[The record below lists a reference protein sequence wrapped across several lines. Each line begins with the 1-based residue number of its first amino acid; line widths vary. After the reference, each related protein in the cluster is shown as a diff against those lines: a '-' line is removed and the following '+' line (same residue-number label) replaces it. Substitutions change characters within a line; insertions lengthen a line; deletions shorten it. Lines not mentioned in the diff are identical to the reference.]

1 MARRIR
7 FVEALREGMRQEMER
22 DASVFVMGEGVGPHG
37 SCFKQTDGFC
47 AQFGEDRSRDTPI
60 SELAIAG
67 AAAGAALLGMRP
79 IADLMW
85 IDFSM
90 LAADQICNQAAKL
103 PYISNGQVKVP
114 LVIRMTTGAFKSNA
128 AQHSGSFYSW
138 YINTPGLKV
147 AVPSCPYDAKGLIV
161 SAIRDDGPVIY
172 LEHKALLN
180 VKGEVPEEPYA
191 IPLGVGEI
199 KRAGTDLT
207 IVATGIEVN
216 HALAAAQTLA
226 AEGVSVEVVD
236 PRTLMP
242 YDAGL
247 ILASVRKTGRLL
259 VVDEGFRYCGFAS
272 EIIAMVAENAI
283 EALRAAPRQLTPR
296 HTTIPFSPPMEDY
309 IFPNPA
315 KIAEAARAILRC
327 PNRNSDPRPE
337 ESRGMIHG

>member
-1 MARRIR
+1 VARRIR

-90 LAADQICNQAAKL
+90 LAMDQICNQAAKL
-103 PYISNGQVKVP
+103 RYISNGQVKVP
-114 LVIRMTTGAFKSNA
+114 VVYRMTTGRSKSNA

-138 YINTPGLKV
+138 FINTPGLKV
-147 AVPSCPYDAKGLIV
+147 VVPSTPHDAKGLII
-161 SAIRDDGPVIY
+161 SAIRDDEPVIY
-172 LEHKALLN
+172 LEHKLLLN
-180 VKGEVPEEPYA
+180 VRGEVPEEPYG
-191 IPLGVGEI
+191 IPLGVAEV

-207 IVATGIEVN
+207 IVAAGAMVSFS
-216 HALAAAQTLA
+216 LAAADTLA
-226 AEGVSVEVVD
+226 KEGVSVEIID

-242 YDAGL
+242 YDGET

-259 VVDEGFRYCGFAS
+259 VVDEGFRYCGFGS
-272 EIIAMVAENAI
+272 EIVAFVAENAL
-283 EALRAAPRQLTPR
+283 EALRQPPKQLTTM

-309 IFPNPA
+309 VFPNPERVA
-315 KIAEAARAILRC
+315 DAVRTLLKV
-327 PNRNSDPRPE
+327 
-337 ESRGMIHG
+337 

>member
-22 DASVFVMGEGVGPHG
+22 DPAVFVMGEGVGPHG
-37 SCFKQTDGFC
+37 SCFKQTEGFC
-47 AQFGEDRSRDTPI
+47 AQFGEERSRDTPI

-90 LAADQICNQAAKL
+90 LAMDQICNQAAKL
-103 PYISNGQVKVP
+103 QYISNGQVKVP
-114 LVIRMTTGAFKSNA
+114 VVYRMTTGRSKSNA
-128 AQHSGSFYSW
+128 AQHSGSFYAW

-147 AVPSCPYDAKGLIV
+147 VVPSTPYDAKGLII

-172 LEHKALLN
+172 LEHKLLLN
-180 VKGEVPEEPYA
+180 VRGDVPAEPYEV
-191 IPLGVGEI
+191 PLGVADV
-199 KRAGTDLT
+199 KREGTDLT
-207 IVATGIEVN
+207 IVATGAMVGLSLTV
-216 HALAAAQTLA
+216 ADTLA
-226 AEGVSVEVVD
+226 KEGISLEIID

-242 YDAGL
+242 YDGKA
-247 ILASVRKTGRLL
+247 ILASVRKTGRLM

-272 EIIAMVAENAI
+272 EIVAFVAENAMGS
-283 EALRAAPRQLTPR
+283 LCQPPQQLTTM

-309 IFPNPA
+309 VFPSPERVANA
-315 KIAEAARAILRC
+315 VRA
-327 PNRNSDPRPE
+327 
-337 ESRGMIHG
+337 MFQV

>member
-1 MARRIR
+1 MARKIR

-22 DASVFVMGEGVGPHG
+22 DPTVFVMGEGVGPHG

-47 AQFGEDRSRDTPI
+47 ALFGEDRSRDTPI

-67 AAAGAALLGMRP
+67 AAVGAAMMGMRP

-103 PYISNGQVKVP
+103 RYISNGQVKVP
-114 LVIRMTTGAFKSNA
+114 LVIRMTTGALKSNA

-147 AVPSCPYDAKGLIV
+147 VVPSCPYDAKGLII
-161 SAIRDDGPVIY
+161 SAIRDDDPVIY

-180 VKGEVPEEPYA
+180 VRAEVPEEPYA
-191 IPLGVGEI
+191 IPLGKAEV
-199 KRAGTDLT
+199 KREGSDLT
-207 IVATGIEVN
+207 IVATGIEVT
-216 HALAAAQTLA
+216 HSLAAAETLA
-226 AEGVSVEVVD
+226 KEGISVEIVD

-242 YDAGL
+242 YDADA

-272 EIIAMVAENAI
+272 EVIAMVVENAMD
-283 EALRAAPRQLTPR
+283 ALDAPPRQLTTL
-296 HTTIPFSPPMEDY
+296 HTTIPFSPPMENHV
-309 IFPNPA
+309 FPNPA
-315 KIAEAARAILRC
+315 RIVDAARAAMGAARV
-327 PNRNSDPRPE
+327 E
-337 ESRGMIHG
+337 A

>member
-37 SCFKQTDGFC
+37 SCFKQTEGFT

-67 AAAGAALLGMRP
+67 TAAGAALLGMRP

-90 LAADQICNQAAKL
+90 LAMDQICNQAAKL
-103 PYISNGQVKVP
+103 EYISNGQVKVP
-114 LVIRMTTGAFKSNA
+114 VVYRMTTGKSKSNA
-128 AQHSGSFYSW
+128 AHHSGSFYSW
-138 YINTPGLKV
+138 FVNTPGLKV
-147 AVPSCPYDAKGLIV
+147 ALPSTPYDAKGLII

-172 LEHKALLN
+172 LEHKLLLN
-180 VKGEVPEEPYA
+180 VRGEVPEEPYE
-191 IPLGVGEI
+191 IPLGAADV
-199 KRAGTDLT
+199 KREGTDLT
-207 IVATGIEVN
+207 LVATGAMVGFS
-216 HALAAAQTLA
+216 LAAAENMA
-226 AEGVSVEVVD
+226 KAGVSVEVID

-242 YDAGL
+242 YDGET

-259 VVDEGFRYCGFAS
+259 IVDEGFRFCGFAS
-272 EIIAMVAENAI
+272 EVIAFVVENAMD
-283 EALRAAPRQLTPR
+283 ALRQPPRQLTTL

-309 IFPNPA
+309 VFPNPDR
-315 KIAEAARAILRC
+315 IADEIRAMLDM
-327 PNRNSDPRPE
+327 PAQGE
-337 ESRGMIHG
+337 

>member
-22 DASVFVMGEGVGPHG
+22 DESVFVMGEGVGPHG
-37 SCFKQTDGFC
+37 SCFKQTEGFTT
-47 AQFGEDRSRDTPI
+47 QFGVDRSHDTPI

-90 LAADQICNQAAKL
+90 LAMDQICNQAAKL
-103 PYISNGQVKVP
+103 RYISNGQVKVP
-114 LVIRMTTGAFKSNA
+114 VVYRMTTGKSKSNA

-147 AVPSCPYDAKGLIV
+147 VVPSTPYDAKGLII
-161 SAIRDDGPVIY
+161 SAIRDDEPVVY
-172 LEHKALLN
+172 LEHKLLLN
-180 VKGEVPEEPYA
+180 NRGEVPEEPYT
-191 IPLGVGEI
+191 IPLGVADV
-199 KRAGTDLT
+199 KREGTDLT
-207 IVATGIEVN
+207 IVATGAMVGFS
-216 HALAAAQTLA
+216 LTAAAALEK
-226 AEGVSVEVVD
+226 EGMNVEVID

-242 YDAGL
+242 YDGET

-259 VVDEGFRYCGFAS
+259 VVEEGFRPCGFGS
-272 EIIAMVAENAI
+272 EIIAFVAENAMD
-283 EALRAAPRQLTPR
+283 ALRVPPRQLTTL

-309 IFPNPA
+309 VFPNPDRVA
-315 KIAEAARAILRC
+315 DAVRQMLTA
-327 PNRNSDPRPE
+327 
-337 ESRGMIHG
+337 

>member
-1 MARRIR
+1 MDGKECRMSRKIR

-22 DASVFVMGEGVGPHG
+22 DETVFVMGEGVGPYG
-37 SCFKQTDGFC
+37 SCFKQTEGFV
-47 AQFGEDRSRDTPI
+47 AAFGEDRCRDTPI

-67 AAAGAALLGMRP
+67 AAVGAAMMGLRP

-103 PYISNGQVKVP
+103 RYISNGQVKVP
-114 LVIRMTTGAFKSNA
+114 LVIRMTTGALKSNA

-147 AVPSCPYDAKGLIV
+147 VVPSCPYDAKGLVI
-161 SAIRDDGPVIY
+161 SAIRDDDPVIY
-172 LEHKALLN
+172 LEHKLLLN
-180 VKGEVPEEPYA
+180 IKGEVPEEPYA
-191 IPLGVGEI
+191 IPLGVAEV
-199 KRAGTDLT
+199 KREGTDLT
-207 IVATGIEVN
+207 LVAAGLEVSY
-216 HALAAAQTLA
+216 ALKAAERLG

-242 YDAGL
+242 YDAET

-272 EIIAMVAENAI
+272 EIIAFVTENAMD
-283 EALRAAPRQLTPR
+283 ALRESPRQLTTL
-296 HTTIPFSPPMEDY
+296 HTTIPFSPPMEEY
-309 IFPNPA
+309 VFPNPD
-315 KIAEAARAILRC
+315 KIAGVARAMVGLRKA
-327 PNRNSDPRPE
+327 RA
-337 ESRGMIHG
+337 

>member
-37 SCFKQTDGFC
+37 SCFKQTEGFT

-90 LAADQICNQAAKL
+90 LAMDQICNQAAKL
-103 PYISNGQVKVP
+103 EYISNGQVKVP
-114 LVIRMTTGAFKSNA
+114 VVYRMTTGKSKSNA
-128 AQHSGSFYSW
+128 AHHSGSFYSW
-138 YINTPGLKV
+138 FVNTPGLKV
-147 AVPSCPYDAKGLIV
+147 ALPSTPYDAKGLII

-172 LEHKALLN
+172 LEHKLLLN
-180 VKGEVPEEPYA
+180 VRGEVPEEPYE
-191 IPLGVGEI
+191 IPLGAADV
-199 KRAGTDLT
+199 KREGTDLT
-207 IVATGIEVN
+207 LVATGAMVGFS
-216 HALAAAQTLA
+216 LAAAENMA
-226 AEGVSVEVVD
+226 KGGVSVEVID

-242 YDAGL
+242 YDGET

-259 VVDEGFRYCGFAS
+259 RS
-272 EIIAMVAENAI
+272 
-283 EALRAAPRQLTPR
+283 
-296 HTTIPFSPPMEDY
+296 
-309 IFPNPA
+309 
-315 KIAEAARAILRC
+315 
-327 PNRNSDPRPE
+327 
-337 ESRGMIHG
+337 

>member
-22 DASVFVMGEGVGPHG
+22 DPSVFVMGEGVGPHG

-47 AQFGEDRSRDTPI
+47 TQFGEDRSRDTPI

-90 LAADQICNQAAKL
+90 LAMDQICNQAAKL
-103 PYISNGQVKVP
+103 RYISNGQVKVP
-114 LVIRMTTGAFKSNA
+114 VVYRMTTGRSKSNA

-138 YINTPGLKV
+138 FINTPGLKV
-147 AVPSCPYDAKGLIV
+147 VVPSTPHDAKGLII
-161 SAIRDDGPVIY
+161 SAIRDDEPIIY
-172 LEHKALLN
+172 LEHKLLLN
-180 VKGEVPEEPYA
+180 VRGEVPEEPYG
-191 IPLGVGEI
+191 IPLGVAEV

-207 IVATGIEVN
+207 IVAAGAMVSFS
-216 HALAAAQTLA
+216 LAAADTLA
-226 AEGVSVEVVD
+226 KEGVSVEIID

-242 YDAGL
+242 YDGET

-259 VVDEGFRYCGFAS
+259 VVDEGFRYCGFGS
-272 EIIAMVAENAI
+272 EIIAFVAENALD
-283 EALRAAPRQLTPR
+283 ALRQPPKQLTTM

-309 IFPNPA
+309 VFANPERVA
-315 KIAEAARAILRC
+315 DTVRAMLKA
-327 PNRNSDPRPE
+327 
-337 ESRGMIHG
+337 

>member
-1 MARRIR
+1 MARKMR

-47 AQFGEDRSRDTPI
+47 AQFGVDRSRDTPI

-67 AAAGAALLGMRP
+67 TAAGAALLGMRP

-90 LAADQICNQAAKL
+90 LAMDQICNQAAKL
-103 PYISNGQVKVP
+103 RYISNGQVKVP
-114 LVIRMTTGAFKSNA
+114 VVYRMTTGKSKSNA
-128 AQHSGSFYSW
+128 AHHSGSFYSW
-138 YINTPGLKV
+138 FINTPGLKV
-147 AVPSCPYDAKGLIV
+147 VVPSTPYDAKGLII

-172 LEHKALLN
+172 LEHKLLLN
-180 VKGEVPEEPYA
+180 MRGEVPEEAYE
-191 IPLGVGEI
+191 IPLGVAEV
-199 KRAGTDLT
+199 KRPGTDLT
-207 IVATGIEVN
+207 IVATGAMVGFSLN
-216 HALAAAQTLA
+216 AAETLA
-226 AEGVSVEVVD
+226 KEGASVEVID

-242 YDAGL
+242 YDGEA

-272 EIIAMVAENAI
+272 EIISFVTENAMS
-283 EALRAAPRQLTPR
+283 ALLCAPRQLTTM

-309 IFPNPA
+309 VFPNPDRV
-315 KIAEAARAILRC
+315 AEVVRAML
-327 PNRNSDPRPE
+327 SV
-337 ESRGMIHG
+337 

>member
-90 LAADQICNQAAKL
+90 LAMDQICNQAAKL
-103 PYISNGQVKVP
+103 RYISNGQVKVP
-114 LVIRMTTGAFKSNA
+114 VVYRMTTGRSKSNA

-138 YINTPGLKV
+138 FINTPGLKV
-147 AVPSCPYDAKGLIV
+147 VVPSTPHDAKGLII
-161 SAIRDDGPVIY
+161 SAIRDDEPVIY
-172 LEHKALLN
+172 LEHKLLLN
-180 VKGEVPEEPYA
+180 VRGEVPEEPYG
-191 IPLGVGEI
+191 IPLGVAEV

-207 IVATGIEVN
+207 IVAAGAMVSFS
-216 HALAAAQTLA
+216 LAAADTLA
-226 AEGVSVEVVD
+226 KEGVSVEIID

-242 YDAGL
+242 YDGET

-259 VVDEGFRYCGFAS
+259 VVDEGFRYCGFGS
-272 EIIAMVAENAI
+272 EIVAFVAENAL
-283 EALRAAPRQLTPR
+283 EALRQPPKQLTTM

-309 IFPNPA
+309 VFPNPERVA
-315 KIAEAARAILRC
+315 DAVRTLLKV
-327 PNRNSDPRPE
+327 
-337 ESRGMIHG
+337 